1 MAERIKGAAN
11 DTEEGE
17 KMKIQRAE
25 CCKNC
30 IFCRIHERKY
40 FVCVRKGSVVGDV
53 EIKNCDRLFQR
64 RPEDV
69 VWGKP

>member
-1 MAERIKGAAN
+1 
-11 DTEEGE
+11 
-17 KMKIQRAE
+17 MKIQRAE

-69 VWGKP
+69 VCGKS